1 MADAR
6 IHPGRPESRWVA
18 LLVRAGV
25 FLGLWFVL
33 GNLFVQIGAL
43 VVIASGEPTG
53 TMSTSP
59 AFRTWNWAS
68 WALGALLSAWSY
80 RRLIRTAGD

>member
-6 IHPGRPESRWVA
+6 FHPGPPESRWVA
-18 LLVRAGV
+18 VLVKAGV

-33 GNLFVQIGAL
+33 GILFVQIGAL

-53 TMSTSP
+53 TMSTSA
-59 AFRTWNWAS
+59 AFRIWNWAS
-68 WALGALLSAWSY
+68 WALGALLSAWTY
-80 RRLIRTAGD
+80 RRLTRAAGD